1 VPLKEP
7 RFPGASKWFLMADL
21 DDPEFLAELIRTT
34 ADALPDSEGQNKD
47 DAATK
52 IKIRRGKDQGRD
64 ASGLGVVG
72 RKSGRACLERRYP

>member
-52 IKIRRGKDQGRD
+52 I
-64 ASGLGVVG
+64 
-72 RKSGRACLERRYP
+72 